1 MLVKGVDYGVVSFGL
16 RGMPCGV
23 CSVVWCRVV
32 RLTESRDPSAYLHLT
47 RSLCSDGFLC
57 LLGNVWETIFPR

>member
-1 MLVKGVDYGVVSFGL
+1 MLVKGVDYGVVHLGYV
-16 RGMPCGV
+16 V
-23 CSVVWCRVV
+23 CPAVCVALWCRVV